1 MVKYILIWFCIGV
14 IITGI
19 DFYKRYHFDVNEY
32 MDSLNMDNVTMEV
45 IRRSESYTQIF
56 VAVVIIVAS
65 ILWPYG
71 IYCWLKSS
79 K

>member
-19 DFYKRYHFDVNEY
+19 DFYKRYHFDVNDY
-32 MDSLNMDNVTMEV
+32 MNSLNIHDVTMEV

-56 VAVVIIVAS
+56 VAVVVIVAS
-65 ILWPYG
+65 ILWPYS
-71 IYCWLKSS
+71 IYRWFKSF